1 MVIMLEFKTSL
12 MSKLKRTIMRGKLL
26 KRGIIICMF
35 FLLMVGFQSITVNAK
50 ATLKAPQKVTV
61 ARHSNTE
68 LRLKWSKVDGADGY
82 IIYKYNKVEKAYK
95 KHKTIDNKKAILFI
109 DKIGERK
116 SANYKVSAYQ
126 KVGKKK
132 LAGTQSYSVQAR
144 TYRQGDKKVN
154 AGQIKAKIKGRPYY
168 EKAMT
173 DSSYYETIKLS
184 ATMKPSK
191 YSKTTDKKALN
202 EKIRWYSSS
211 PNIAAVNKDGLV
223 KAKAKKGKCYVYAV
237 AHNGNRSN
245 KIAINVKNY
254 AKPPKNSLQLGAA
267 LNDSDGYGFVLSMFY
282 EDYEAVTDIAEY
294 FYINRPKKNETFR
307 CEMIDG
313 EIVMFPAN
321 YPSGGI
327 KQKVYNF
334 VKDFP
339 YEVRVDVTSGGV
351 TFVDLSGLGQFGG
364 VVTRVEFRYN
374 KNTTSHLPYTKKYEP
389 AENWTYG
396 YFNAI

>member
-1 MVIMLEFKTSL
+1 ML
-12 MSKLKRTIMRGKLL
+12 
-26 KRGIIICMF
+26 CMF
-35 FLLMVGFQSITVNAK
+35 FLFMVGFQSITVDAK
-50 ATLKAPQKVTV
+50 ATLKAPQKVKV
-61 ARHSNTE
+61 VRHSNTE

-95 KHKTIDNKKAILFI
+95 KHKTIDNKKAILFV
-109 DKIGERK
+109 DKVGERK
-116 SANYKVSAYQ
+116 SAKYKVSAYQ
-126 KVGKKK
+126 RVGKKK
-132 LAGTQSYSVQAR
+132 LAGEQSLAVQAR

-168 EKAMT
+168 EKATT
-173 DSSYYETIKLS
+173 DLAYYETIKLS

-191 YSKTTDKKALN
+191 YSKTTDTKALN
-202 EKIRWYSSS
+202 EKLRWYSSN
-211 PNIAAVNKDGLV
+211 PNIATVNKEGLV
-223 KAKAKKGKCYVYAV
+223 KAKAKAGKCYVYAV

-245 KIAINVKNY
+245 RIAINVKNY

-267 LNDSDGYGFVLSMFY
+267 LDNQDAYGFVLSLFY

-294 FYINRPKKNETFR
+294 FYVNRPKKNEYFQ

-313 EIVMFPAN
+313 EIVMTPAN
-321 YPSGGI
+321 YLSGEI

-339 YEVRVDVTSGGV
+339 YEVRVEVTSGGV
-351 TFVDLSGLGQFGG
+351 EFVDLSGEGAWMDA
-364 VVTRVEFRYN
+364 TFRYD
-374 KNTTSHLPYTKKYEP
+374 KNVKSNLPYTKKYEL

-396 YFNAI
+396 YFAGI